1 MVYIISCSVHS
12 SEYIICVCI
21 IIVKYYI
28 TLTGVVKGGKTTD
41 GFRFAFSECF
51 MGKSATGLIVI
62 SRRPNLI
69 NRQFKGSALVPR
81 KPNKN
86 VHSPLIIFI

>member
-1 MVYIISCSVHS
+1 MYS
-12 SEYIICVCI
+12 
-21 IIVKYYI
+21 
-28 TLTGVVKGGKTTD
+28 LTGVKGDNTTD

-51 MGKSATGLIVI
+51 MGKSAKGLIVI

-69 NRQFKGSALVPR
+69 NRQCKGSALVPR
-81 KPNKN
+81 KPTKN